1 MGGLATLHLPDYNI
15 TTLQSLIKFVTIGE
29 VIVQSS
35 MLSEFMMLVSLLEIE
50 NITEQVIPSLF
61 Y

>member
-15 TTLQSLIKFVTIGE
+15 TTLQSLIEFVTIGE

-50 NITEQVIPSLF
+50 NITEQVIPSLL

>member
-15 TTLQSLIKFVTIGE
+15 TTLQPLIEFVTIGE